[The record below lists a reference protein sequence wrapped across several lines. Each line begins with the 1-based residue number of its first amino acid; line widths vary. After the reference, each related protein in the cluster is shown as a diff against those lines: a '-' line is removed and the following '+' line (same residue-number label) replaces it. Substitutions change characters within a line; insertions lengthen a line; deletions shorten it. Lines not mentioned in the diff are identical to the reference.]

1 MPFFRLTLKRL
12 LLDKRGKRIEPG
24 MWAEVSHDKPYVNW
38 ASSHTLD
45 NVINQFRLKY
55 NVELNGG
62 QVGPNN
68 FDVTRIS

>member
-12 LLDKRGKRIEPG
+12 LLDKRGKRLEAG

-38 ASSHTLD
+38 ASTQTLE

-55 NVELNGG
+55 NVEINGG
-62 QVGPNN
+62 QIGPNN